1 MNHVVFAL
9 RELGRIGKL
18 MTKLGPFSDFVNVSE
33 SHNLSRTEREGRRGK
48 GEGREQKG
56 GGEGKGREE
65 KRISKVSSINIGCR
79 WSFSRHA

>member
-48 GEGREQKG
+48 GEGKGG
-56 GGEGKGREE
+56 GGEGGGEIDR
-65 KRISKVSSINIGCR
+65 
-79 WSFSRHA
+79 